1 MNWTPSLRRPET
13 LSAHLRRL
21 ADQLVDL
28 AAEIRSSVA
37 GLTGE
42 AIGQAVRDILLRFW
56 KNPAAPAPHWNE
68 DREDW
73 SNDPCGRAVS
83 FESESPQR
91 TSTAENLPSSTGSR
105 LALVLQS
112 GVWLLKHGAVLG
124 AVGVG
129 ATVGGLL
136 LFRNTL
142 GLTSIDL
149 ASAVVEIASLIGL
162 LISAPKQL
170 GFN

>member
-13 LSAHLRRL
+13 LSEHLRRL
-21 ADQLVDL
+21 ADQFVDL
-28 AAEIRSSVA
+28 AAEIRSSAA

-42 AIGQAVRDILLRFW
+42 TIGQAVRDVLLRYW
-56 KNPAAPAPHWNE
+56 KNPVAPAPHWNE
-68 DREDW
+68 ERADW
-73 SNDPCGRAVS
+73 SNDPCGRPVS
-83 FESESPQR
+83 FEAESPQK
-91 TSTAENLPSSTGSR
+91 TAPAENVPSSTGSR

-112 GVWLLKHGAVLG
+112 GVWLLKHGTVVG

-142 GLTSIDL
+142 GPTSIDL
-149 ASAVVEIASLIGL
+149 ASAMVEIASLIGL
-162 LISAPKQL
+162 LTCAPKQL